1 MAELFVSF
9 VVSAVSVCPWC
20 SWCQRYV
27 VRDVV
32 LSLWCCQRYVVHYV
46 VRGVSGVSYV
56 CLWCL
61 ISPWCCRCSG
71 CQRAREDM
79 KTEVIAVWKIP
90 VNRGENL
97 TAKPSVKDMQRQKQ
111 QQQAKAGRAVA
122 SSSSSWQ
129 QAAAAMATS
138 STDEGWQA
146 ATRSGERRQQAAAA
160 GKAERSFTFNF
171 PLSPSPFTFRPS
183 TFHFALAHFSPL
195 PPSPSPFTFDH
206 APSPCT
212 MHFPPCT
219 VHLAPFTYSPFTLP
233 CRSGARPR
241 GTA

>member
-1 MAELFVSF
+1 MRGLGASSSGKSPSIGARTERPRRRSRIGSGRSNSSRRRQWWMATSSTDER
-9 VVSAVSVCPWC
+9 W
-20 SWCQRYV
+20 
-27 VRDVV
+27 
-32 LSLWCCQRYVVHYV
+32 
-46 VRGVSGVSYV
+46 
-56 CLWCL
+56 
-61 ISPWCCRCSG
+61 
-71 CQRAREDM
+71 
-79 KTEVIAVWKIP
+79 
-90 VNRGENL
+90 
-97 TAKPSVKDMQRQKQ
+97 
-111 QQQAKAGRAVA
+111 QAAAG
-122 SSSSSWQ
+122 SSSSSQ

-146 ATRSGERRQQAAAA
+146 AARSGERRQQAAAA

-241 GTA
+241 GTSGRCAS